1 MKLLIDGHALIW
13 HRNQDPALSQVA
25 RESLES
31 PKNELWIS
39 EATFWEL
46 AIKVSIKKLDLLGGL
61 ESLREE
67 WINDGVARP
76 LPIDWSHIR
85 RTIDLPF
92 HHRDPFDRILV
103 AQCLAEKM
111 TLLTND
117 TLLQQYPGI
126 KTLW

>member
-1 MKLLIDGHALIW
+1 MKLLIDGHALLW
-13 HRNQDPALSQVA
+13 HRDQNPSLS
-25 RESLES
+25 
-31 PKNELWIS
+31 PT
-39 EATFWEL
+39 ATFWEL
-46 AIKVSIKKLDLLGGL
+46 SIKISLKKLTLLGGL

-67 WINDGVARP
+67 WIDQEIAKP
-76 LPIDWSHIR
+76 LPISWPHIR

-111 TLLTND
+111 TLLTGD
-117 TLLQQYPGI
+117 PQLHKYSAI

>member
-31 PKNELWIS
+31 PINELWIS

-76 LPIDWSHIR
+76 LPIGWSHIR

-117 TLLQQYPGI
+117 AHLQQYPGI

>member
-1 MKLLIDGHALIW
+1 MKLLIDGHALLW
-13 HRNQDPALSQVA
+13 HRDQNPSLSPAA
-25 RESLES
+25 RAALED

-46 AIKVSIKKLDLLGGL
+46 AIKVSLKKLELLGGL

-67 WINDGVARP
+67 WLDQEIAKP
-76 LPIDWSHIR
+76 LPISWTHIR

-111 TLLTND
+111 TLLTGD
-117 TLLQQYPGI
+117 PQLRKYSAI

>member
-1 MKLLIDGHALIW
+1 VKLLIDGHALLW
-13 HRNQDPALSQVA
+13 HRDQNPSLSLTARAAL
-25 RESLES
+25 EN

-46 AIKVSIKKLDLLGGL
+46 AIKVSLKKLALLGGL

-67 WINDGVARP
+67 WIDQEIAKP
-76 LPIDWSHIR
+76 LPISWTHIR

-103 AQCLAEKM
+103 AQCLTEKM
-111 TLLTND
+111 TLLTGD
-117 TLLQQYPGI
+117 SQLHQYSAI